1 MEGSIAKVRDLG
13 HEHRIPCEALS
24 PNFPLCYALSMFAP
38 SDRTPDSQDSRVNLL
53 TLSED
58 AAGDLSRR
66 LAWPP
71 YRGRQVLRWLYRRRA
86 RSIDSMT
93 DLAQEQRIQ
102 LKAFASIQR
111 FGDAQRLHSHDG
123 TTKFLFTL
131 DDGLTVESVLIPDG
145 RRLTL
150 CLSTQVG
157 CTLDC
162 GFCLTGTMGLR
173 RNLRAHEI
181 VDQVLTVQDHLQAG
195 QRLTNVVMM
204 GMGEP
209 LANFEAV
216 SESVRRLTNSTWGV
230 GIPARRITIST
241 AGVGSRL
248 RDAAALGVTL
258 AVSLNAGH
266 EDLRKDLMP
275 AAERICPLDALMA
288 ACRDLPL
295 RHRQRVTFEYVLL
308 AGVNDADHD
317 AARLVT
323 LLRGLRCKVNL
334 IPFNPYPESA
344 YRRPSD
350 ERVLAFQARLRK
362 AGLSV
367 FVRKSRGRD
376 VLGACG
382 QLGNLPNRST
392 LLHPSPIEATA

>member
-1 MEGSIAKVRDLG
+1 
-13 HEHRIPCEALS
+13 
-24 PNFPLCYALSMFAP
+24 MFAP
-38 SDRTPDSQDSRVNLL
+38 PHGAPDSRGSRLNLL
-53 TLSED
+53 TLSAD
-58 AAGDLSRR
+58 AADELTRH
-66 LAWPP
+66 LTWPR
-71 YRGRQVLRWLYRRRA
+71 YRSRQVLRWLYRRRA

-93 DLAQEQRIQ
+93 DLAHEQRLQ
-102 LKAFASIQR
+102 LKAIASIQR
-111 FGDAQRLHSHDG
+111 FEDVQRLHSADG

-162 GFCLTGTMGLR
+162 GFCLTATMGLR

-181 VDQVLTVQDHLQAG
+181 IDQVLSVQDQLTAG

-209 LANFEAV
+209 LANFDAV
-216 SESVRRLTNSTWGV
+216 SDATRRLTNSTWGV
-230 GIPARRITIST
+230 GMPARRITIST
-241 AGVGSRL
+241 AGLGSRL
-248 RDAAALGVTL
+248 GDAAALGVTL
-258 AVSLNAGH
+258 AVSLNASN
-266 EDLRKDLMP
+266 EELRRHLMP
-275 AAERICPLDALMA
+275 AAERLCPLDALMA

-295 RHRQRVTFEYVLL
+295 KHRQRVTFEYVLL
-308 AGVNDADHD
+308 AGVNDGDHD
-317 AARLVT
+317 ATRLVA

-334 IPFNPYPESA
+334 IPFNPYPGSF
-344 YRRPSD
+344 YQRPSD
-350 ERVLAFQARLRK
+350 ERVLAFQARVRK
-362 AGLSV
+362 AGVSA

-382 QLGNLPNRST
+382 QLGNLPNQPSS
-392 LLHPSPIEATA
+392 LLPAPVEATA

>member
-1 MEGSIAKVRDLG
+1 MI
-13 HEHRIPCEALS
+13 
-24 PNFPLCYALSMFAP
+24 AP
-38 SDRTPDSQDSRVNLL
+38 SHGAPDPRGSRLNLL

-58 AAGDLSRR
+58 AAEELARR
-66 LAWPP
+66 LMWPR

-86 RSIDSMT
+86 RTIDSMT
-93 DLAQEQRIQ
+93 DLAHEQRAE
-102 LKAFASIQR
+102 LKATASIQR
-111 FGDAQRLHSHDG
+111 FGHAQRLQSHDG

-162 GFCLTGTMGLR
+162 GFCLTATMGLR

-181 VDQVLTVQDHLQAG
+181 VDQVLSVQDHLEAG
-195 QRLTNVVMM
+195 RRLSNVVMM

-209 LANFEAV
+209 LANFDAV
-216 SESVRRLTNSTWGV
+216 SDAIRRLTNSTWGV

-241 AGVGSRL
+241 AGLGSRL
-248 RDAAALGVTL
+248 KDAAALGVTL
-258 AVSLNAGH
+258 AVSLNASHG
-266 EDLRKDLMP
+266 ELRRQLMP
-275 AAERICPLDALMA
+275 AAEQLCSLDALMT
-288 ACRDLPL
+288 ACRDVPL
-295 RHRQRVTFEYVLL
+295 KHRQRVTFEYVLL
-308 AGVNDADHD
+308 ADVNDRDHD
-317 AARLVT
+317 ADRLVT
-323 LLRGLRCKVNL
+323 LLRRLRCKVNL
-334 IPFNPYPESA
+334 IPFNPFPGSA

-350 ERVLAFQARLRK
+350 ERVLAFQARVRM
-362 AGLSV
+362 AGVNV

-382 QLGNLPNRST
+382 QLGNLPNQPGSP
-392 LLHPSPIEATA
+392 HPTPVEATA

>member
-1 MEGSIAKVRDLG
+1 MNIIFPHG
-13 HEHRIPCEALS
+13 ALS
-24 PNFPLCYALSMFAP
+24 RNFPLCYALCMRVSSDGAP
-38 SDRTPDSQDSRVNLL
+38 DPRGSRLNLL

-58 AAGDLSRR
+58 AAEAFTRR
-66 LAWPP
+66 LTWPR
-71 YRGRQVLRWLYRRRA
+71 YRSRQVLRWLYRQRVRT
-86 RSIDSMT
+86 IGSMT
-93 DLAQEQRIQ
+93 DLAHEQRAQ
-102 LKAFASIQR
+102 LETIAEIHR
-111 FGDAQRLHSHDG
+111 FGDPQRLRSYDS

-131 DDGLTVESVLIPDG
+131 EDGLTVESVLIPDG

-162 GFCLTGTMGLR
+162 RFCLTGTMGLR

-181 VDQVLTVQDHLQAG
+181 VDQVLSVQDHLEAG
-195 QRLTNVVMM
+195 QRVSNVVMM

-216 SESVRRLTNSTWGV
+216 SDAVHRLTNSTWGV

-241 AGVGSRL
+241 AGLGSRL
-248 RDAAALGVTL
+248 GDAAALGVTL
-258 AVSLNAGH
+258 AVSLNASH
-266 EDLRKDLMP
+266 ENLRRDLMP
-275 AAERICPLDALMA
+275 AADRLCSLDALMA

-295 RHRQRVTFEYVLL
+295 PQRQRVTFEYVLL
-308 AGVNDADHD
+308 AGINDGEHD
-317 AARLVT
+317 AARLVA

-334 IPFNPYPESA
+334 IPFNPYPGSA

-350 ERVLAFQARLRK
+350 DRVHSFQARVRK

-382 QLGNLPNRST
+382 QLGNLTNQ
-392 LLHPSPIEATA
+392 ATAPHPIPVETSA

>member
-1 MEGSIAKVRDLG
+1 
-13 HEHRIPCEALS
+13 
-24 PNFPLCYALSMFAP
+24 MFA
-38 SDRTPDSQDSRVNLL
+38 SPDGAPDPRGARLNLL

-58 AAGDLSRR
+58 AAEDFTRR
-66 LAWPP
+66 LTWPR

-86 RSIDSMT
+86 RTIDSMT
-93 DLAQEQRIQ
+93 DLAHEQRAQ
-102 LKAFASIQR
+102 LEAIASIQR
-111 FGDAQRLHSHDG
+111 FGNAQRLRSDDG

-162 GFCLTGTMGLR
+162 RFCLTAAMGLR

-181 VDQVLTVQDHLQAG
+181 VDQVLTVQDHLEAG
-195 QRLTNVVMM
+195 QRVTNVVMM

-216 SESVRRLTNSTWGV
+216 SDAVSRLTNSTWGV

-241 AGVGSRL
+241 AGLGSRL
-248 RDAAALGVTL
+248 GDAAALGVTL
-258 AVSLNAGH
+258 AVSLNASH
-266 EDLRKDLMP
+266 EDLRRHLMP
-275 AAERICPLDALMA
+275 AADRLCSLDALIA

-295 RHRQRVTFEYVLL
+295 KHRQRVTFEYVLL
-308 AGVNDADHD
+308 AEVNDGERD
-317 AARLVT
+317 ATRLVA

-334 IPFNPYPESA
+334 IPFNPYPGSA

-350 ERVLAFQARLRK
+350 DRVHSFQARVRK
-362 AGLSV
+362 AGVSV

-382 QLGNLPNRST
+382 QLGTLPNRPD
-392 LLHPSPIEATA
+392 LVHPTPVEASA